1 MNSKLILYFGLLLTT
16 AVWGGSFVV
25 MKDSLEKQDVISFL
39 STRFILAAI
48 LMLAYKPKALI
59 GLGRKLWLRATL
71 LGILLAAG
79 FIFQSVG
86 LTKTTVSSTGFI
98 TGLYLVFTPIISWF
112 LLRRKVLKLQLLAVI
127 SATIGLYLIAYNGI
141 AFGFGEI
148 LVLISAII
156 FALQIVA
163 LGEWSDGKNA
173 YQLTLIQILV
183 SAIIFVLISLRDGY
197 QIPPDNSV
205 WFAVIFT
212 AVFATFIG
220 FLIQVKAQAVMTA
233 TSAGVVLAME
243 VPFAFMFGL
252 YFDNDPLTFRI
263 ASGGILVMLAMAM
276 VIFSD
281 RVKSKQINH
290 E

>member
-39 STRFILAAI
+39 STRFIIAAI
-48 LMLAYKPKALI
+48 LMLAYKPKTLI
-59 GLGRKLWLRATL
+59 GLDRKLWLRASL
-71 LGILLAAG
+71 LGILLGAG
-79 FIFQSVG
+79 FIFQSIG

-98 TGLYLVFTPIISWF
+98 TGLYLVFKPTISWF
-112 LLRRKVLKLQLLAVI
+112 LLRRKVLQLQLFAVI

-141 AFGFGEI
+141 VFGFGEL

-183 SAIIFVLISLRDGY
+183 AAIIFMLISLRDGY
-197 QIPPDNSV
+197 QTPPDNSV

-212 AVFATFIG
+212 AVFATFLG

-233 TSAGVVLAME
+233 TAAGVVLAME
-243 VPFAFMFGL
+243 VPFAFIFGL
-252 YFDNDPLTFRI
+252 YFDNDPLTLRI

>member
-141 AFGFGEI
+141 AFGVGEI
-148 LVLISAII
+148 LVLISSII

>member
-141 AFGFGEI
+141 VFGFGEI

-281 RVKSKQINH
+281 RVKSKQVNH

>member
-281 RVKSKQINH
+281 RVKSKQVNH

>member
-39 STRFILAAI
+39 STRFIIAAI

-112 LLRRKVLKLQLLAVI
+112 LLRRKVLKLQLFAVI
-127 SATIGLYLIAYNGI
+127 SATIGLYLIAYNGVV
-141 AFGFGEI
+141 FGFGEI

-183 SAIIFVLISLRDGY
+183 SAIIFVLISSRDGY

-233 TSAGVVLAME
+233 TAAGVVLATE

-252 YFDNDPLTFRI
+252 YFDNDPLTLRI
-263 ASGGILVMLAMAM
+263 AAGGILVMLAMAV

>member
-86 LTKTTVSSTGFI
+86 LTKATVSSTGFI

-141 AFGFGEI
+141 AFGVGEI
-148 LVLISAII
+148 LVLISSII

-233 TSAGVVLAME
+233 TAAGVVLAME